1 MVLYPVACIFS
12 QSHLIS
18 KVIQNR
24 PLTFALLEFSSVMQ
38 RRVAT
43 ASPKHHLRS
52 TSASS
57 AHTFA
62 AVACQ
67 CVVNLLPPEER
78 ESNAVRVN
86 CHQCQRSETDVL
98 WLWSTVLLTVSF
110 TSWSHA
116 LFKLCC
122 IDVLLLHPS
131 VAPPHPCLSVSLSL
145 VHLFSI
151 VVSLSHSLRRFCS
164 VAPCSDWFVVMGLTL
179 SSPESGVA
187 LFLLFSC
194 RSLHPAFPSILRW
207 QHSLGCIC
215 QSLRRCFGFYLSTVS
230 ELHVF
235 IHIWCHAL
243 WWKWI
248 GVYWE
253 KGTKRVWLCSKPSEL
268 PT

>member
-1 MVLYPVACIFS
+1 
-12 QSHLIS
+12 
-18 KVIQNR
+18 
-24 PLTFALLEFSSVMQ
+24 MQ
-38 RRVAT
+38 HRVAT
-43 ASPKHHLRS
+43 ASPKHHLRA

-67 CVVNLLPPEER
+67 CVVNLLPPLR
-78 ESNAVRVN
+78 SVN
-86 CHQCQRSETDVL
+86 QMLSMQ
-98 WLWSTVLLTVSF
+98 TVSSASGVKQMSSDF
-110 TSWSHA
+110 DLLSCKLFPSLYCCFSSVLIPHA
-116 LFKLCC
+116 LFKLWCVE
-122 IDVLLLHPS
+122 VLPLHPS
-131 VAPPHPCLSVSLSL
+131 VAPPHPRLSPSLSL
-145 VHLFSI
+145 VRSFSI
-151 VVSLSHSLRRFCS
+151 LVFLSHSLRRFCS

-207 QHSLGCIC
+207 QRSLGCIC
-215 QSLRRCFGFYLSTVS
+215 QSLRRCLGFYLSTVS

-235 IHIWCHAL
+235 IHIWCRAL

-253 KGTKRVWLCSKPSEL
+253 KDTKRVWLCSKLSEL
-268 PT
+268 ST